1 MTKRQTKINN
11 RFYNFMIVSNCNNHQ
26 RHKMTDRMTFIF
38 YTMEAHMRNLII
50 IPVLLF
56 SLCFGAPSYSADL
69 SKGEIAYQNGDYA
82 TALKELKPL
91 AEQGDAEAQWRLG
104 SMYWTGDGVPE
115 DKKEAVRWYTLAAEQ
130 GNAFGQYDLG
140 IMYAFGEGVPEDD
153 KEAFRLWSLAAEQ
166 GHVGAHFNLG
176 LMYARGEGVIQDYVK
191 AYMWWNIVA
200 ENNDAPEQDNA
211 KNNIKLLEEDMTVFQ
226 IADAQTRSTLC
237 VKNNYKGC

>member
-1 MTKRQTKINN
+1 
-11 RFYNFMIVSNCNNHQ
+11 
-26 RHKMTDRMTFIF
+26 MTDRITFIF

-82 TALKELKPL
+82 TALKELIPL
-91 AEQGDAEAQWRLG
+91 AEQGHPQAQ
-104 SMYWTGDGVPE
+104 Y
-115 DKKEAVRWYTLAAEQ
+115 
-130 GNAFGQYDLG
+130 
-140 IMYAFGEGVPEDD
+140 
-153 KEAFRLWSLAAEQ
+153 
-166 GHVGAHFNLG
+166 NLG
-176 LMYARGEGVIQDYVK
+176 LFYAKGEGVIQDYVK

>member
-1 MTKRQTKINN
+1 MTKRQTKIKN
-11 RFYNFMIVSNCNNHQ
+11 RFYNFMIVLNCNNQQ

-82 TALKELKPL
+82 TALKELMPL
-91 AEQGDAEAQWRLG
+91 AEQGDAKAQWRLG
-104 SMYWTGDGVPE
+104 WMFDYGDGILPE
-115 DKKEAVRWYTLAAEQ
+115 DDKQAVRWYTLAAEQ
-130 GNAFGQYDLG
+130 GYAKAQYALG
-140 IMYAFGEGVPEDD
+140 LMYHFAEGVPKDM
-153 KEAFRLWSLAAEQ
+153 KEAVRLYKLAAEQ
-166 GHVGAHFNLG
+166 GEAIAQWRLG
-176 LMYARGEGVIQDYVK
+176 LMYATGEGVIQDYVK

-200 ENNDAPEQDNA
+200 EETGHNSA
-211 KNNIKLLEEDMTVFQ
+211 KNNIKVLEEHHMNVFQ

>member
-1 MTKRQTKINN
+1 
-11 RFYNFMIVSNCNNHQ
+11 
-26 RHKMTDRMTFIF
+26 MTFIF

-82 TALKELKPL
+82 TALKELMPL
-91 AEQGDAEAQWRLG
+91 AEQGDAKAQWRLG
-104 SMYWTGDGVPE
+104 WMFDYGDGILPE
-115 DKKEAVRWYTLAAEQ
+115 DDKQAVRWYTLAAEQGYAKAQHNLGQMYHFAEGVPKDDKEAVRWYTLAAEQ
-130 GNAFGQYDLG
+130 GYANAQMSLSEIAYQNGD
-140 IMYAFGEGVPEDD
+140 YATAV
-153 KEAFRLWSLAAEQ
+153 KELIPLAEQ
-166 GHVGAHFNLG
+166 GHPQAQYNLG
-176 LMYARGEGVIQDYVK
+176 LFYAKGEGVIQDYVK

-200 ENNDAPEQDNA
+200 EETGHDSA
-211 KNNIKLLEEDMTVFQ
+211 KNNIKVLEEHYMTVFQ